1 MGLVELLD
9 FGINKISVEKRINK
23 AVKQIKEESGLV
35 ERDWY
40 DFAEQTWGY
49 PVEVQTVI
57 DAKNDEQAAIFEKDV
72 VDIEAIAAE
81 TKEYLDSYAPELK
94 FGGVEFFETKNI
106 SLSTCRPVYSISAN
120 GKEGYDMSVLSN
132 KLVQAYPY
140 LYGASSDEDIHEQ
153 AQIIYNNFEDL
164 YDESLKN
171 LRIIQ
176 KGQVGEENVSRA
188 LARCK
193 EKFTYLENIVI
204 PAYEESGKTSE
215 TDVYIISSKGIFVC
229 EVKNYGKSG
238 ETLHI
243 YDEGMWP
250 VTNDNG
256 VVLSKKS
263 NAFVQNMR
271 HCNATKSFL
280 REHLGIEVPI
290 IPVLIIGNDNVDL
303 DVHSNNIVI
312 RPGDID
318 SMVARF
324 DNAIDEET
332 QKKIVKTFEEKQLD
346 KNNFPANVNVDRA
359 GYISC
364 LFKEYL
370 PYLKTNAKI
379 ANTCQE
385 LSKNTKKITYPIIAA
400 LIIITM
406 IPWFA
411 FGEWL
416 AVIIGLIP
424 WGLTLFFPGKLSGFL
439 GLVSVVCA
447 SLWAATLIHPLAII
461 SILSIALD
469 FYMLKKN
476 YGI

>member
-9 FGINKISVEKRINK
+9 FGINKISLEKKINK

-40 DFAEQTWGY
+40 EFAEQTWGY
-49 PVEVQTVI
+49 PVEVQTKIPSTLEEKIEIYQKDLEDIQAVI
-57 DAKNDEQAAIFEKDV
+57 N
-72 VDIEAIAAE
+72 E
-81 TKEYLDSYAPELK
+81 TRQYLDEYAPEVKFDIFQALDDKIIELNTCVPVGSYLK
-94 FGGVEFFETKNI
+94 RT
-106 SLSTCRPVYSISAN
+106 
-120 GKEGYDMSVLSN
+120 YDMKIMSN
-132 KLVQAYPY
+132 RLAAAQRH
-140 LYGASSDEDIHEQ
+140 LYGTNSGRDIQED
-153 AQIIYNNFEDL
+153 AQIVYNNFENL
-164 YDESLKN
+164 YEETSGN
-171 LRIIQ
+171 LGSII
-176 KGQVGEENVSRA
+176 KGVSGEEHISKA
-188 LARCK
+188 LARK
-193 EKFTYLENIVI
+193 NGNYTYLENVVI
-204 PAYEESGKTSE
+204 PAYDEEGETSE
-215 TDVYIISSKGIFVC
+215 TDVYIVSSKGIFVC
-229 EVKNYGKSG
+229 EVKNYGRQG
-238 ETLHI
+238 DTLHL
-243 YDEGMWP
+243 YDDGMWP
-250 VTNDNG
+250 ITDERGAVIQ
-256 VVLSKKS
+256 KKK
-263 NAFVQNMR
+263 NAFYQNKR
-271 HCNATKSFL
+271 HCNATKSFIK
-280 REHLGIEVPI
+280 EHLGIEVPI
-290 IPVLIIGNDNVDL
+290 IPVFIIGNDYVEL
-303 DVHSNNIVI
+303 DVHSNEIVI
-312 RPGDID
+312 RAREID
-318 SMVARF
+318 EMVASF
-324 DNAIDEET
+324 NDVIDKET
-332 QKKIVKTFEEKQLD
+332 QIKIVRAFEDNKLD
-346 KNNFPANVNVDRA
+346 IVKYPAEVNADRA
-359 GYISC
+359 RYISG

>member
-9 FGINKISVEKRINK
+9 FGINKISLEMKINK

-40 DFAEQTWGY
+40 EFAEQTWGY
-49 PVEVQTVI
+49 PVEVQTKIPSTLEEKIEIYQKDLEDIQAVI
-57 DAKNDEQAAIFEKDV
+57 N
-72 VDIEAIAAE
+72 E
-81 TKEYLDSYAPELK
+81 TRQYLDEYAPEVKFDIFQALDDKIIELNTCVPVGSYLK
-94 FGGVEFFETKNI
+94 RT
-106 SLSTCRPVYSISAN
+106 
-120 GKEGYDMSVLSN
+120 YDMKIMSN
-132 KLVQAYPY
+132 RLAAAQRH
-140 LYGASSDEDIHEQ
+140 LYGTNSGRDIQED
-153 AQIIYNNFEDL
+153 AQIVYNNFENL
-164 YDESLKN
+164 YEETSGN
-171 LRIIQ
+171 LGSII
-176 KGQVGEENVSRA
+176 KGVSGEEHISKA
-188 LARCK
+188 LARK
-193 EKFTYLENIVI
+193 NGNYTYLENVVI
-204 PAYEESGKTSE
+204 PAYDEEGETSE
-215 TDVYIISSKGIFVC
+215 TDVYIVSSKGIFVC
-229 EVKNYGKSG
+229 EVKNYGRQG
-238 ETLHI
+238 DTLHL
-243 YDEGMWP
+243 YDDGMWP
-250 VTNDNG
+250 ITDERGAVIQ
-256 VVLSKKS
+256 KKK
-263 NAFVQNMR
+263 NAFYQNKR
-271 HCNATKSFL
+271 HCNATKSFIK
-280 REHLGIEVPI
+280 EHLGIEVPI
-290 IPVLIIGNDNVDL
+290 IPVFIIGNDYVEL
-303 DVHSNNIVI
+303 DVHSNEIVI
-312 RPGDID
+312 RAREID
-318 SMVARF
+318 EMVASF
-324 DNAIDEET
+324 NDVIDKET
-332 QKKIVKTFEEKQLD
+332 QIKIVRAFEDNKLD
-346 KNNFPANVNVDRA
+346 IVKYPAEVNADRA
-359 GYISC
+359 RYISG